1 MASAAGG
8 ISRGHLPPEDSDLS
22 TIGLCHSYEHVQKL
36 LQSFEMD
43 DQENPGHE
51 TAYQMLTRC
60 GLDIGSG
67 EHKAVIA
74 TVDAETGKIHE
85 VLYEKAHQ
93 VLLQCDMAASGNK
106 CLSPEII
113 KKSDDTLQLLK
124 EKCIEFGVDS
134 NNVRGVCTAVFR
146 RAENGPDQVR
156 KINEVFSYGGD
167 GKMDKVFIIKPEIEA
182 EIGLQTCKAASKID
196 DVISWDSGGGSYQIT
211 YSVPSN
217 RFSQATNQGEILT
230 HCQGLGDADAAD
242 YLCKAAGKQFAPH
255 KHMHPV
261 SEDVVDTA
269 MSTLITD
276 LHTAA
281 DWLQYPSGA
290 HVVGFGGQ
298 TAMFYVGRMC
308 SGVEDYLKDGN
319 HNAQECSISDKPVFR
334 DRVEELLKEVCSM
347 DWDSAS
353 KRFDEMHNSMA
364 IYPDW
369 KGATDLPEKE
379 LILPK
384 LMFLLAV
391 MKKLDFNG
399 YKYVCTTGNCLGV
412 AQHQS
417 FWQN

>member
-93 VLLQCDMAASGNK
+93 VLLQCDIAASGNK

-167 GKMDKVFIIKPEIEA
+167 GKMDKAVNKFVNRRKGIARAVEAKETDPPFDDAKKISTTPAKDQFGNIIKNRA
-182 EIGLQTCKAASKID
+182 KHLARQAAKKA
-196 DVISWDSGGGSYQIT
+196 GGDM
-211 YSVPSN
+211 
-217 RFSQATNQGEILT
+217 
-230 HCQGLGDADAAD
+230 GD
-242 YLCKAAGKQFAPH
+242 
-255 KHMHPV
+255 
-261 SEDVVDTA
+261 
-269 MSTLITD
+269 
-276 LHTAA
+276 
-281 DWLQYPSGA
+281 
-290 HVVGFGGQ
+290 
-298 TAMFYVGRMC
+298 
-308 SGVEDYLKDGN
+308 
-319 HNAQECSISDKPVFR
+319 
-334 DRVEELLKEVCSM
+334 
-347 DWDSAS
+347 
-353 KRFDEMHNSMA
+353 
-364 IYPDW
+364 
-369 KGATDLPEKE
+369 
-379 LILPK
+379 
-384 LMFLLAV
+384 
-391 MKKLDFNG
+391 KK
-399 YKYVCTTGNCLGV
+399 
-412 AQHQS
+412 
-417 FWQN
+417 